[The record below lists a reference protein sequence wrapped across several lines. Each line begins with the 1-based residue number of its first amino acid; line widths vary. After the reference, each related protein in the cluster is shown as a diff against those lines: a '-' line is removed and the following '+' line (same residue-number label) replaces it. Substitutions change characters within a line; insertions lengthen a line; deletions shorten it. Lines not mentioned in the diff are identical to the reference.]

1 MSNTCGG
8 IGAIRPSDVL
18 DVPLTATMRPRSIAV
33 SLGGAA
39 RGGRSCA
46 LCRRLKAEIQR
57 VEAGDGK
64 GAHAVGARV
73 EGVDVT
79 SAAPLPKRTP

>member
-1 MSNTCGG
+1 MSNTCGR
-8 IGAIRPSDVL
+8 IGAMRPGHVL

-33 SLGGAA
+33 SAG
-39 RGGRSCA
+39 GGRSCA